1 MALGRWLDRLLVLVI
16 VGGIA
21 LAGLAA
27 PASAHGQL
35 VLSTPAK
42 DSTVS
47 APMESLS
54 LYFTEKPAPNA
65 YFTITAPSGVRVDR
79 RWSHGQP
86 KRLDEPVQEYT
97 LINGVWEPNLFHTGF
112 PAKIPVAHWPEKGLY
127 VVRYQSVA
135 SDGEEVQGEVR
146 FTYTGKTSG
155 PPKGWEAPTDQPDPA
170 LLAALGQGG
179 PTPTRAFGNA
189 TPQSA
194 SPSASVPQAGPQPA
208 PPATPPPASADSG
221 TGVMVWLLPAV
232 LVAGVGI
239 MVVRAARRP
248 SSQGAARRA
257 PTGPRAKTA
266 KTTNASKTPPARRTT
281 ASRPAPRNK
290 ASKRR

>member
-16 VGGIA
+16 VCGVT

-27 PASAHGQL
+27 PASAQ
-35 VLSTPAK
+35 

-97 LINGVWEPNLFHTGF
+97 LIDGVWEPNLFHTGF

-155 PPKGWEAPTDQPDPA
+155 PPKDWKAPTDQPDPT

-189 TPQSA
+189 TPQGA

-208 PPATPPPASADSG
+208 PPATPPPVPADSG
-221 TGVMVWLLPAV
+221 TGVMVWLLPAI

-248 SSQGAARRA
+248 SPQGAARRA
-257 PTGPRAKTA
+257 PTGPRAKTT
-266 KTTNASKTPPARRTT
+266 KTLPARRTT
-281 ASRPAPRNK
+281 APRPAQRTK
-290 ASKRR
+290 APKRR